1 MLRRQS
7 RYKSKYKMIGVLPIR
22 IVKSNVSSVGP
33 SSGRNSFPSDDGPTL
48 ETLDFTISVSA
59 VHQPY
64 IFRLLLFMSL
74 TCIYNRI
81 LELTGLSMFR
91 YWRSPGG
98 IEEGREGLRGRDL
111 EGGIER
117 EDFYTWKFTR
127 FCTESLVVR
136 PSYKCVLVGIR
147 NFGDRLTTK
156 IIFQENFKH
165 TTRP

>member
-33 SSGRNSFPSDDGPTL
+33 SSERNSFPSDEGPTL

-74 TCIYNRI
+74 TACIYNRI
-81 LELTGLSMFR
+81 LELTGFSMFR
-91 YWRSPGG
+91 NLRSPGG
-98 IEEGREGLRGRDL
+98 
-111 EGGIER
+111 
-117 EDFYTWKFTR
+117 
-127 FCTESLVVR
+127 
-136 PSYKCVLVGIR
+136 R
-147 NFGDRLTTK
+147 N
-156 IIFQENFKH
+156 
-165 TTRP
+165 

>member
-1 MLRRQS
+1 
-7 RYKSKYKMIGVLPIR
+7 MIGVLPIR

-48 ETLDFTISVSA
+48 ETLDFNISVSA
-59 VHQPY
+59 VHQLS

-74 TCIYNRI
+74 TACIYNRI
-81 LELTGLSMFR
+81 LELTGFSMFR

-136 PSYKCVLVGIR
+136 PSYKC
-147 NFGDRLTTK
+147 NFVDRLATK
-156 IIFQENFKH
+156 IIFLILHAPLMFAVLRNVLLRSTKENAS
-165 TTRP
+165 